1 MKLIYLHQYFKFPDE
16 TGGTRSY
23 DLATSFVKKG
33 IEVFVVTATS
43 DINHKSKKK
52 WKVIERDGLLVNYI
66 YLPYGNHLSYF
77 QRSFVFFKFL
87 WFSTFR
93 LLKLKGDFVL
103 ATSTPL
109 TIGIPALFK
118 KWFGKTPYIFE
129 VRDVWPEA
137 VIAIGAIRN
146 KLMQK
151 VLYGLEKLIYNNAEA
166 IVPLS
171 VDMKAS
177 IDIRYPQ
184 YKHKTEV
191 VIPNISEINRFQQK
205 DIKNNIIE
213 KTIGFTPR
221 FSVLYAG
228 TFGRVNGIDYVIK
241 LAKQTLSLDPQLV
254 YILMGNGVMK
264 ESVRTLAEKE
274 GVLNKNVFIL
284 ESVSKNDLPL
294 WYASAS
300 MGSSFVIDIKE
311 LWANSANKF
320 FDTLAAGK
328 PVLINHEGWQAET
341 IRKRNVGYVL
351 PVEITRE
358 SAEEFIAYIQNETLY
373 AEQCLNALQLAKEE
387 YSLEVAVERYEGILN
402 KYKKINL

>member
-33 IEVFVVTATS
+33 IKVVVVTATS

-52 WKVIERDGLLVNYI
+52 WKVLERDGLLVNYI

-146 KLMQK
+146 KMMQK
-151 VLYGLEKLIYNNAEA
+151 LLYLLERVVYKNASA
-166 IVPLS
+166 VVPLS
-171 VDMKAS
+171 TDMQKS
-177 IDIRYPQ
+177 IVNRYPQ
-184 YKHKTEV
+184 FTDKSSV
-191 VIPNISEINRFQQK
+191 VIENISEINRFQ
-205 DIKNNIIE
+205 NIEDEIDLE
-213 KTIGFTPR
+213 NITGFKPR

-228 TFGRVNGIDYVIK
+228 TFGKVNGIDRVID
-241 LAKQTLSLDPQLV
+241 LAQKTLLIDNRLI
-254 YILMGNGVMK
+254 YILIGAG
-264 ESVRTLAEKE
+264 AEKE
-274 GVLNKNVFIL
+274 NVIQLAKDTGVYGKNVFIL
-284 ESVSKNDLPL
+284 DSISKNELPK
-294 WYASAS
+294 WYNTVS

-320 FDTLAAGK
+320 FDTLAAGR
-328 PVLINHEGWQAET
+328 PILINHDGWQAK
-341 IRKRNVGYVL
+341 IIKDYNIGFVL
-351 PVEITRE
+351 PSIISTEEAKRFVEYT
-358 SAEEFIAYIQNETLY
+358 
-373 AEQCLNALQLAKEE
+373 LNAGLIQEQRINALSVAKEK
-387 YSLEVAVERYEGILN
+387 YSLERAVE
-402 KYKKINL
+402 KYMDVFDKIANF

>member
-1 MKLIYLHQYFKFPDE
+1 MRLIYLHQYFKFPNE

-33 IEVFVVTATS
+33 IEVVVVTATS

-52 WKVIERDGLLVNYI
+52 WKVLERDGLLVNYI

-77 QRSFVFFKFL
+77 QRSLVFFKFL
-87 WFSTFR
+87 CFSTFR

-146 KLMQK
+146 KVMQK
-151 VLYGLEKLIYNNAEA
+151 ILYLLERVVYKNASA
-166 IVPLS
+166 VVPLS
-171 VDMKAS
+171 TDMQKS
-177 IDIRYPQ
+177 IVNRYPQ
-184 YKHKTEV
+184 FTDKSSV
-191 VIPNISEINRFQQK
+191 VIENISEINRFQ
-205 DIKNNIIE
+205 NIEDEIDLE
-213 KTIGFTPR
+213 NITGFKPR

-228 TFGRVNGIDYVIK
+228 TFGKVNGIDRVID
-241 LAKQTLSLDPQLV
+241 LAQKTLLIDNRLI
-254 YILMGNGVMK
+254 YILIGAG
-264 ESVRTLAEKE
+264 AEKE
-274 GVLNKNVFIL
+274 NVIQLAKDTGVYGKNVFIL
-284 ESVSKNDLPL
+284 DSISKNELPK
-294 WYASAS
+294 WYNTVS

-328 PVLINHEGWQAET
+328 PILINHEGWQADV
-341 IRKRNVGYVL
+341 IKDFNIGFVL
-351 PVEITRE
+351 PPLISNEDAGRFVEYTQNVNI
-358 SAEEFIAYIQNETLY
+358 IQ
-373 AEQCLNALQLAKEE
+373 EQQVNALSIAKER
-387 YSLEVAVERYEGILN
+387 YSLERAVE
-402 KYKKINL
+402 KYVGVFEKIRL

>member
-1 MKLIYLHQYFKFPDE
+1 MKLIYLHQYFKFPNE

-33 IEVFVVTATS
+33 FEVVVVTATS

-146 KLMQK
+146 KMMQK
-151 VLYGLEKLIYNNAEA
+151 LLYLLERVVYKNASA
-166 IVPLS
+166 VVPLS
-171 VDMKAS
+171 TDMQKS
-177 IDIRYPQ
+177 IVNRYPQ
-184 YKHKTEV
+184 FTDKSSV
-191 VIPNISEINRFQQK
+191 VIENISEINRFQ
-205 DIKNNIIE
+205 NIEDKIDLE
-213 KTIGFTPR
+213 NITGFKPR

-228 TFGRVNGIDYVIK
+228 TFGKVNGIDRVID
-241 LAKQTLSLDPQLV
+241 LAQKTLLIDNRLI
-254 YILMGNGVMK
+254 YILIGAG
-264 ESVRTLAEKE
+264 AEKE
-274 GVLNKNVFIL
+274 NVIQLAKDTGVYGKNVFIL
-284 ESVSKNDLPL
+284 DSISKNELPK
-294 WYASAS
+294 WYNTVS

-328 PVLINHEGWQAET
+328 PILINHEGWQAEI
-341 IRKRNVGYVL
+341 IREYNIGYVL
-351 PVEITRE
+351 PPIITNKE
-358 SAEEFIAYIQNETLY
+358 ASEFVKYTLD
-373 AEQCLNALQLAKEE
+373 ENHILKQQENALSVAKEK
-387 YSLEVAVERYEGILN
+387 YSLEVAVDKYLSVFN
-402 KYKKINL
+402 KISNK

>member
-1 MKLIYLHQYFKFPDE
+1 MTILYIHQYFKYPDE

-23 DLATSFVKKG
+23 DLATCFVKKG
-33 IEVFVVTATS
+33 FKVVVVTATS
-43 DINHKSKKK
+43 DINHKSNKR

-146 KLMQK
+146 KMMQK
-151 VLYGLEKLIYNNAEA
+151 LLYLLERVVYKNASA
-166 IVPLS
+166 VVPLS
-171 VDMKAS
+171 TDMQKS
-177 IDIRYPQ
+177 IVNRYPQ
-184 YKHKTEV
+184 FTDKSLV
-191 VIPNISEINRFQQK
+191 VIENISEINRFQ
-205 DIKNNIIE
+205 NIEDEIDLE
-213 KTIGFTPR
+213 NITGFKPR

-228 TFGRVNGIDYVIK
+228 TFGKVNGIDRVID
-241 LAKQTLSLDPQLV
+241 LAQKTLLIDNRLI
-254 YILMGNGVMK
+254 YILIGAG
-264 ESVRTLAEKE
+264 AEKE
-274 GVLNKNVFIL
+274 NVIQLAKDTGVYGKNVFIL
-284 ESVSKNDLPL
+284 DSISKNELPK
-294 WYASAS
+294 WYNTVS

-328 PVLINHEGWQAET
+328 PILINHEGWQAEI
-341 IRKRNVGYVL
+341 IRDYNIGFVL
-351 PVEITRE
+351 PPIISNEDANRFVEYTQNVNI
-358 SAEEFIAYIQNETLY
+358 IQ
-373 AEQCLNALQLAKEE
+373 EQQVNALSIAKER
-387 YSLEVAVERYEGILN
+387 YSLEKAVE
-402 KYKKINL
+402 KYMDVFDKIANF

>member
-33 IEVFVVTATS
+33 IEVVVVTATS

-52 WKVIERDGLLVNYI
+52 WKVLERDGLLVNYI

-146 KLMQK
+146 KMMQK
-151 VLYGLEKLIYNNAEA
+151 LLYLLERVVYKNASA
-166 IVPLS
+166 VVPLS
-171 VDMKAS
+171 TDMQKS
-177 IDIRYPQ
+177 IVNRYPQ
-184 YKHKTEV
+184 FTDKSSV
-191 VIPNISEINRFQQK
+191 VIENISEINRFQ
-205 DIKNNIIE
+205 NIEDKIDLE
-213 KTIGFTPR
+213 NITGFKPR

-228 TFGRVNGIDYVIK
+228 TFGKVNGIDRVID
-241 LAKQTLSLDPQLV
+241 LAQKTLLIDNRLI
-254 YILMGNGVMK
+254 YILIGAG
-264 ESVRTLAEKE
+264 AEKE
-274 GVLNKNVFIL
+274 NVIQLAKDTGVYGKNVFIL
-284 ESVSKNDLPL
+284 DSISKNELPK
-294 WYASAS
+294 WYNTVS

-328 PVLINHEGWQAET
+328 PILINHEGWQADV
-341 IRKRNVGYVL
+341 IKDFNIGFVL
-351 PVEITRE
+351 PPLISNEDAGRFVEYTQNVNI
-358 SAEEFIAYIQNETLY
+358 IQ
-373 AEQCLNALQLAKEE
+373 EQQVNALSIAKER
-387 YSLEVAVERYEGILN
+387 YSLERAVE
-402 KYKKINL
+402 KYMDVFDKIARS

>member
-33 IEVFVVTATS
+33 IEVVVVTATS

-52 WKVIERDGLLVNYI
+52 WKVLERDGLLVNYI

-146 KLMQK
+146 KMMQK
-151 VLYGLEKLIYNNAEA
+151 LLYLLERVVYKNASA
-166 IVPLS
+166 VVPLS
-171 VDMKAS
+171 TDMQKS
-177 IDIRYPQ
+177 IVNRYPQ
-184 YKHKTEV
+184 FTDKSSV
-191 VIPNISEINRFQQK
+191 VIENISEINRFQ
-205 DIKNNIIE
+205 NIEDEIDLE
-213 KTIGFTPR
+213 NITGFKPR

-228 TFGRVNGIDYVIK
+228 TFGKVNGIDRVID
-241 LAKQTLSLDPQLV
+241 LAQKTLLIDNRLI
-254 YILMGNGVMK
+254 YILIGAG
-264 ESVRTLAEKE
+264 AEKE
-274 GVLNKNVFIL
+274 NVIQLAKDTGVYGKNVFIL
-284 ESVSKNDLPL
+284 DSISKNELPK
-294 WYASAS
+294 WYNTVS

-320 FDTLAAGK
+320 FDTVAAGK
-328 PVLINHEGWQAET
+328 PILINHEGWQAEM
-341 IRKRNVGYVL
+341 IREFNIGFVL
-351 PVEITRE
+351 PPLISNEDANRFVEYTQNVNI
-358 SAEEFIAYIQNETLY
+358 IQ
-373 AEQCLNALQLAKEE
+373 EQQVNALSIAKER
-387 YSLEVAVERYEGILN
+387 YSLERAVE
-402 KYKKINL
+402 KYMDVFDKIARS

>member
-33 IEVFVVTATS
+33 IEVVVVTATS

-52 WKVIERDGLLVNYI
+52 WKVLERDGLLVNYI

-146 KLMQK
+146 KMMQK
-151 VLYGLEKLIYNNAEA
+151 LLYLLERVVYKNASA
-166 IVPLS
+166 VVPLS
-171 VDMKAS
+171 TDMQKS
-177 IDIRYPQ
+177 IVNRYPQ
-184 YKHKTEV
+184 FTDKSSV
-191 VIPNISEINRFQQK
+191 VIENISEINRFQ
-205 DIKNNIIE
+205 NIEDEIDLE
-213 KTIGFTPR
+213 NITGFKPR

-228 TFGRVNGIDYVIK
+228 TFGKVNGIDRVID
-241 LAKQTLSLDPQLV
+241 LAQKTLLIDNRLI
-254 YILMGNGVMK
+254 YILIGAG
-264 ESVRTLAEKE
+264 AEKE
-274 GVLNKNVFIL
+274 NVIQLAKDTGVYGKNVFIL
-284 ESVSKNDLPL
+284 DSISKNELPK
-294 WYASAS
+294 WYNTVS

-328 PVLINHEGWQAET
+328 PILINHEGWQAEM
-341 IRKRNVGYVL
+341 IREFNIGFVL
-351 PVEITRE
+351 PPIISNEDANRFVEYTQNVNI
-358 SAEEFIAYIQNETLY
+358 IQ
-373 AEQCLNALQLAKEE
+373 EQQVNALSIAKER
-387 YSLEVAVERYEGILN
+387 YSLERAVE
-402 KYKKINL
+402 KYMDVFDKIARS